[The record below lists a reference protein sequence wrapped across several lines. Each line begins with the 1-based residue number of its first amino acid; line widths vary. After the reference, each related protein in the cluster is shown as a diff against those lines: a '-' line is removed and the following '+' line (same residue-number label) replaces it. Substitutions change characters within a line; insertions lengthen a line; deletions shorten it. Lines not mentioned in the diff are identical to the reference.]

1 VVHVN
6 VSEENDNSCALRAY
20 PKATG
25 YPFLYV
31 INPSGRLLATSDTR
45 EFESP
50 YGYNATKIE
59 EFLKKW

>member
-1 VVHVN
+1 LG
-6 VSEENDNSCALRAY
+6 NDDQDGLVAILDRDRY
-20 PKATG
+20 PQATG
-25 YPFLYV
+25 FPFLYV
-31 INPSGRLLATSDTR
+31 INPGGKLLAISDTR